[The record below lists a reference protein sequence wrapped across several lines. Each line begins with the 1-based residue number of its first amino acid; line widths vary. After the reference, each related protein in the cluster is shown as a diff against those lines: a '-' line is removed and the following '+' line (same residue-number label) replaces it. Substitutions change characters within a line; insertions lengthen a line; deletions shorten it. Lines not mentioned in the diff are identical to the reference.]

1 MIEKPSLYYVS
12 NSDVGFVVPYKGFR
26 WKKAGEGMAVKKTNN
41 TAVLLVHGILGRP
54 EQFKDLLPLIPKK
67 WYIRNLTLKGHGS
80 TPEELG
86 KYPVSE
92 WKAEVHREA
101 AELCDNY
108 EHVYIVGHSLGTIF
122 AIQESLVLPVGKL
135 FLINVPLR
143 VGITRR
149 LFKLGFQVFFDCV
162 DENDQFM
169 VAAQKAYGVC
179 LDRNIFHYRK
189 WIFRYLELFSQI
201 RQTRKIIG
209 ELSAQTMAF
218 ISAKDEMAS
227 PISGDILAEMTK
239 AEVVV
244 MPDSGHVYYA
254 PEDLEVMKDCFT
266 KFLLEDN
273 QSESIRG

>member
-1 MIEKPSLYYVS
+1 
-12 NSDVGFVVPYKGFR
+12 
-26 WKKAGEGMAVKKTNN
+26 MAVKKTNN

-122 AIQESLVLPVGKL
+122 AIQESLVLPVEKL

-143 VGITRR
+143 VGLPADCLNWDFRCFLTALMKMINLWWQPKKHTAFVLIGIFFITGN
-149 LFKLGFQVFFDCV
+149 GF
-162 DENDQFM
+162 
-169 VAAQKAYGVC
+169 
-179 LDRNIFHYRK
+179 LDIWNCFHKSVRHGK
-189 WIFRYLELFSQI
+189 S
-201 RQTRKIIG
+201 
-209 ELSAQTMAF
+209 
-218 ISAKDEMAS
+218 
-227 PISGDILAEMTK
+227 
-239 AEVVV
+239 
-244 MPDSGHVYYA
+244 
-254 PEDLEVMKDCFT
+254 
-266 KFLLEDN
+266 
-273 QSESIRG
+273 